1 MKASPYAFCSAG
13 VSFKRCCSFSRSS
26 RRSTWL
32 FRSTNIAARR
42 SRWVLISSGT
52 CNHGAASQPQGPG
65 GCSISGDY
73 CGGWQRCVHYGWLHA
88 GIAGHVREGFTMA
101 HNQGSNPQF
110 TLAVKSSRSSRDNRY
125 GLYSPPSGLIFCAN
139 HSSSPGICSAKA
151 ANTACLS
158 MLLVSDAAH
167 KLTWWSKRC
176 LGHSN
181 ELFRVG
187 DCGNRQRHHETT
199 HGRSIVC

>member
-32 FRSTNIAARR
+32 FLSTNACSPLPWVHNQLRDLHPWGCKSATGAR
-42 SRWVLISSGT
+42 
-52 CNHGAASQPQGPG
+52 
-65 GCSISGDY
+65 
-73 CGGWQRCVHYGWLHA
+73 
-88 GIAGHVREGFTMA
+88 GHVKEGFTMA

-125 GLYSPPSGLIFCAN
+125 GLYPPPSGSIFCAN
-139 HSSSPGICSAKA
+139 HLSSPGICSAKA

-187 DCGNRQRHHETT
+187 DCGD
-199 HGRSIVC
+199 